1 MTETHS
7 SADGCTLCDLPTEGV
22 DVSDSDG
29 NAFCCVGCRD
39 VYEALGDVDDLEA
52 DDVRQRRAESEEG
65 GDTLETG
72 RDVPDDHEATYLE
85 VDGMH
90 CATCEAFIESAAE
103 RTDGVSNASSSYVT
117 ETVRI
122 DHDPE
127 AVSESDLRDSISG
140 LGYSAYPRDDAF
152 SRRQADNWAIGRVIV
167 GVLMGMMVMLQYV
180 VLIYPVYFGGLFY
193 DEGTTTFIED
203 ALAHESAIIFYLVI
217 AALTTII
224 LVVTGKPI
232 LQGAYVSARTRQPNM
247 DLLVAIAAVSAYLYS
262 TVSAITGGPHIY
274 YDVTVA
280 IIVIVSAG
288 GYYESSIKRKATE
301 RLSDLTAVQ
310 VDRARRVRRGSAADA
325 EAPDSGAEDEH
336 VGENAQL
343 EADSSLEERDSIAQ
357 EVPLEDLEAGDQVL
371 VRTGERIPVD
381 GEVVDGDA
389 AVDEAV
395 VTGESLP
402 ERKSVGDEVVGGSM
416 VADGALTV
424 RVGPDATSSL
434 DRITELVW
442 DLQSGTHGI
451 QKLADKLATIFVP
464 VVLALAVVVVAVRL
478 ALGAGVTKAL
488 LDGLT
493 VLIVSC
499 PCALGLATPLAVAA
513 GIRDALENSIV
524 VFDDSVFERI
534 RNAETI
540 VFDKTGTLTT
550 GEMSVVETISDASTD
565 DSVPDVSIDGS
576 SLDSALLEKAGALES
591 QSSHP
596 IGRAIATAWDQ
607 PRRVTDGGTSRERA
621 EVPDDGS
628 DGRELT
634 AYEREQRRTADDSSD
649 PQGDAS
655 ADSLG
660 DEPTGSL
667 GNEPGGSPADDLA
680 SAGSGDHS
688 VESFESHRNGV
699 SGVVDGE
706 EIVVGHPDLFAAR
719 GWTVPDSIA
728 ERIESARET
737 GRVPVAVGRDGA
749 AEGAIVVGDELRAE
763 WDETLAAISE
773 AGIDVVVLTGDDA
786 RAADR
791 FRKEDAIDRV
801 FAGVPP
807 EGKAETV
814 ERLKQTG
821 ETVMVGDGTN
831 DAPALAAADLGI
843 SLGGGTA
850 MAADAADVALV
861 DDDLSSV
868 ETVFDLARATDRRV
882 KTNIGWAFC
891 YNGVA
896 IPLAVAGVLNPL
908 FAALAMGTSSLLVVA
923 NSARSLLEDD

>member
-1 MTETHS
+1 MTDTEST
-7 SADGCTLCDLPTEGV
+7 ADGCTLCELPTEGV
-22 DVSDSDG
+22 DVSDGDG
-29 NAFCCVGCRD
+29 NEFCCVGCRD
-39 VYEALGDVDDLEA
+39 VYATLGDLEDLEA
-52 DDVRQRRAESEEG
+52 EDVRQRRAESEG

-72 RDVPDDHEATYLE
+72 QDVPDGHEATYLE

-103 RTDGVSNASSSYVT
+103 ETAGVSNASSSYVT
-117 ETVRI
+117 DTVRI

-127 AVSESDLRDSISG
+127 TVSESDLREAISG
-140 LGYSAYPRDDAF
+140 LGYSAYARDDAF
-152 SRRQADNWAIGRVIV
+152 SRRQADNWAAGRVIV

-193 DEGTTTFIED
+193 DEGTMTFIED
-203 ALAHESAIIFYLVI
+203 ALAHESAAVFYLVI

-224 LVVTGKPI
+224 LLVTGKPI
-232 LQGAYVSARTRQPNM
+232 LQGAYVSAKTRRPNM
-247 DLLVAIAAVSAYLYS
+247 DLLVAIAALSAYVYS
-262 TVSAITGGPHIY
+262 TLAVITGDQHIY

-310 VDRARRVRRGSAADA
+310 VDQARRVRRSEHVDTTA
-325 EAPDSGAEDEH
+325 ETATDEPEAED
-336 VGENAQL
+336 
-343 EADSSLEERDSIAQ
+343 DPLEED
-357 EVPLEDLEAGDQVL
+357 VPLEDLEAGDHVL
-371 VRTGERIPVD
+371 VRTGERVPID

-389 AVDEAV
+389 SVDEAV

-402 ERKSVGDEVVGGSM
+402 VRKSLGDDVVGGSM
-416 VADGALTV
+416 VADGAVTV

-464 VVLALAVVVVAVRL
+464 VVLALAVVVTAVRL
-478 ALGAGVTKAL
+478 VLGAGVTEAL

-550 GEMSVVETISDASTD
+550 GEMSVVETISGGANGQSIPDASNGD
-565 DSVPDVSIDGS
+565 S
-576 SLDSALLEKAGALES
+576 SLDSALLEKAAALES
-591 QSSHP
+591 KSSHP
-596 IGRAIATAWDQ
+596 IGRAIATAWDR
-607 PRRVTDGGTSRERA
+607 PARVTDGGTSQERS
-621 EVPDDGS
+621 ESSNGDDT
-628 DGRELT
+628 RELT
-634 AYEREQRRTADDSSD
+634 EYERRQRRTAGDSSD

-655 ADSLG
+655 TDLLG
-660 DEPTGSL
+660 DESGNSLAEDPASDGSSSDSV
-667 GNEPGGSPADDLA
+667 GS
-680 SAGSGDHS
+680 
-688 VESFESHRNGV
+688 FKSHRNGV

-719 GWTVPDSIA
+719 GWTVSDAIT
-728 ERIESARET
+728 ERIASHRET
-737 GRVPVAVGRDGA
+737 GRVPVAVGRDGM
-749 AEGAIVVGDELRAE
+749 AEGVIVVGDELREE
-763 WDETLAAISE
+763 WDETLTAISD
-773 AGIDVVVLTGDDA
+773 ADIDIVVLTGDDA

-791 FRKEDAIDRV
+791 FREEAAIDRV

-814 ERLKQTG
+814 ERLKRTG

-850 MAADAADVALV
+850 MAADAADAALV

-908 FAALAMGTSSLLVVA
+908 FAAVAMGASSLLVVT
-923 NSARSLLEDD
+923 NSARSLLEEE